1 MPGVDR
7 TRPPTPSAQPL
18 CRAGEVGFS
27 HPGHTLFAGLS
38 FAVGPGLTL
47 LRGGDGRGKTT
58 LLRLIAGELAPGA
71 GRIERD
77 AAPVFFEVP
86 ADPANDDVVVSD
98 WLAARQQRF
107 GGWRADLAAGLIED
121 FGLAE
126 HLAKPMYMLSTGSR
140 RKVGLVAA
148 TASCAPLTLVD
159 MPYAAL
165 DAPSSRR
172 LTRLLADAAAQ
183 ATRAWVIADHERPDA
198 LAGLRLAVVDL
209 GD

>member
-1 MPGVDR
+1 MLLQAHD
-7 TRPPTPSAQPL
+7 L
-18 CRAGEVGFS
+18 GFA

-38 FAVGPGLTL
+38 FDIAPGLSL
-47 LRGGDGRGKTT
+47 VRGGDGRGKTT
-58 LLRLIAGELAPGA
+58 LLRLIAGEIAPSA
-71 GRIERD
+71 GRIECD
-77 AAPVFFEVP
+77 AAPVFFETP
-86 ADPANDDVVVSD
+86 ADPAHDDVLVRD

-140 RKVGLVAA
+140 RKAGLVAA
-148 TASCAPLTLVD
+148 AASCAPLTLVD

-172 LTRLLADAAAQ
+172 VTRLLADASAH
-183 ATRAWVIADHERPDA
+183 ATRAWVIADHERPAA
-198 LAGLRLAVVDL
+198 LVGLRLAVVDL

>member
-1 MPGVDR
+1 MDR
-7 TRPPTPSAQPL
+7 TAATTRPADLLLQAHDL
-18 CRAGEVGFS
+18 GFA

-38 FAVGPGLTL
+38 FDIAPGLSL
-47 LRGGDGRGKTT
+47 VRGGDGRGKTT
-58 LLRLIAGELAPGA
+58 LLRLIAGEIAPSA
-71 GRIERD
+71 GRIECD
-77 AAPVFFEVP
+77 AAPVFFETP
-86 ADPANDDVVVSD
+86 ADPAHDDVIVSD

-107 GGWRADLAAGLIED
+107 GGWRADLAAELISG

-126 HLAKPMYMLSTGSR
+126 HLAKPMFMLSTGSR
-140 RKVGLVAA
+140 RKAGLVAA
-148 TASCAPLTLVD
+148 AASCAPLTLVD

>member
-1 MPGVDR
+1 MSGVN
-7 TRPPTPSAQPL
+7 RPLPSTPSAQPL
-18 CRAGEVGFS
+18 CRAFEVGFS

-38 FAVGPGLTL
+38 FAIGPGLTL

-58 LLRLIAGELAPGA
+58 LLRLIAGAIAPSAGA
-71 GRIERD
+71 IECD
-77 AAPVFFEVP
+77 AAPVFFETP
-86 ADPANDDVVVSD
+86 ADPTHDDLVVRD

-107 GGWRADLAAGLIED
+107 AGWRADLADGLVED

-126 HLAKPMYMLSTGSR
+126 HIAKPMFMLSTGSR

-148 TASCAPLTLVD
+148 AASCAPLTLVD

-198 LAGLRLAVVDL
+198 LAGVHLAVIDL